1 MPKYIVGQNSI
12 MDSKN
17 SSPRM
22 ITAGEEIPENI
33 IENYRKN
40 NVLDILLKDGRI
52 KEVKEDKEE
61 NQEEVNKEQNQEAN
75 KEESQEENTE
85 QSQETIKEESQEEVD
100 KEQNQEAN
108 KEESQEENIEQNQQA
123 EVIQKSAKQSKAKK

>member
-22 ITAGEEIPENI
+22 ITEGEEIPENI

-61 NQEEVNKEQNQEAN
+61 SQEGVNQEE
-75 KEESQEENTE
+75 SREENGE
-85 QSQETIKEESQEEVD
+85 QSQETSKEE
-100 KEQNQEAN
+100 NQ
-108 KEESQEENIEQNQQA
+108 
-123 EVIQKSAKQSKAKK
+123 

>member
-1 MPKYIVGQNSI
+1 MPKYVVGQNSI

-22 ITAGEEIPENI
+22 ITEGEEIPENI

-61 NQEEVNKEQNQEAN
+61 NQEEVNKEENTEQSQEISREESQEEVNKEQNQEEN

-85 QSQETIKEESQEEVD
+85 Q
-100 KEQNQEAN
+100 
-108 KEESQEENIEQNQQA
+108 NQQT
-123 EVIQKSAKQSKAKK
+123 EVIQKSVKQSKTKK

>member
-22 ITAGEEIPENI
+22 ITEGEEIPENI

-52 KEVKEDKEE
+52 KEVKGDKEENQKEVSKEENHEENTEQSQETSKEE

-75 KEESQEENTE
+75 K
-85 QSQETIKEESQEEVD
+85 K
-100 KEQNQEAN
+100 
-108 KEESQEENIEQNQQA
+108 ESQEENIEQNQQA
-123 EVIQKSAKQSKAKK
+123 EVIQKSAKQSKTKK

>member
-1 MPKYIVGQNSI
+1 MPKYVVGQNSI

-22 ITAGEEIPENI
+22 ITEGEEIPENI

-61 NQEEVNKEQNQEAN
+61 SQEENTEQNQETSKEENQEEVNKEQNQEAN
-75 KEESQEENTE
+75 KEESQEEN
-85 QSQETIKEESQEEVD
+85 
-100 KEQNQEAN
+100 
-108 KEESQEENIEQNQQA
+108 QEENIEENQQT
-123 EVIQKSAKQSKAKK
+123 EVIQKSVKQSKTKK

>member
-22 ITAGEEIPENI
+22 ITEGEEIPENI
-33 IENYRKN
+33 IENYKKN

-61 NQEEVNKEQNQEAN
+61 SKEENQEENG
-75 KEESQEENTE
+75 E
-85 QSQETIKEESQEEVD
+85 QSQEVSKEE
-100 KEQNQEAN
+100 N
-108 KEESQEENIEQNQQA
+108 
-123 EVIQKSAKQSKAKK
+123 QKSAKQSKTKNNF

>member
-1 MPKYIVGQNSI
+1 MPKYVVGQNSI

-22 ITAGEEIPENI
+22 ITEGEEIPENI

-52 KEVKEDKEE
+52 KEVKEDKEQSQEVSKEESQEANKEQSQEASKEE
-61 NQEEVNKEQNQEAN
+61 NQETNGEQSQEVSKEENQEAN
-75 KEESQEENTE
+75 KE
-85 QSQETIKEESQEEVD
+85 QSQEASKEE
-100 KEQNQEAN
+100 N
-108 KEESQEENIEQNQQA
+108 
-123 EVIQKSAKQSKAKK
+123 QKSAKQSKTKK